1 MTYIIAY
8 IRDASLGNIPILI
21 KVSTNR
27 EFNSTPKT
35 LSL

>member
-1 MTYIIAY
+1 MIAY
-8 IRDASLGNIPILI
+8 IREASLGNIPKLI